1 MERLYNWMCWM
12 ISSSNRSVMVSK
24 SANVSIWKERDETGI
39 EGAVAQVQAL
49 CASPFSSTKPQGMS
63 WVCAH
68 AWPSGCKL
76 GFNIK
81 KRSPQL
87 GLSRLDWLWVPFS
100 VGRQVPHFKE
110 RLWRLKEQT
119 GKVLSTSKTFEMILF
134 PLLHMSVPSPCR
146 VHGLAQSRCQRKG
159 KGLTTKRGAVRL
171 TPRVRLLTILCAAP
185 MFRGH
190 ETL

>member
-1 MERLYNWMCWM
+1 MERLYNWMCWI

-24 SANVSIWKERDETGI
+24 SANVSIWKERDETGV
-39 EGAVAQVQAL
+39 EGAVAQGQAL
-49 CASPFSSTKPQGMS
+49 CASLFSSTKPQGIS

-68 AWPSGCKL
+68 AWPSGYKL

-100 VGRQVPHFKE
+100 VGRQQGPHFKE

-119 GKVLSTSKTFEMILF
+119 GTSAQHIEDVRNDSLSSSSHVCPFTLQSAR
-134 PLLHMSVPSPCR
+134 PCTKQ
-146 VHGLAQSRCQRKG
+146 VSEIRKR
-159 KGLTTKRGAVRL
+159 TD
-171 TPRVRLLTILCAAP
+171 
-185 MFRGH
+185 H
-190 ETL
+190 